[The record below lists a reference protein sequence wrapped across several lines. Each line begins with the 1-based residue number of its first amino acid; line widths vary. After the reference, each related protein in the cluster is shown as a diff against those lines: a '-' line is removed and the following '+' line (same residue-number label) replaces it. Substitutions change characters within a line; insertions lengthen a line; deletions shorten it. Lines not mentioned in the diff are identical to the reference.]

1 MTSVFIKLLNL
12 SISAGMLVLLVFAF
26 RLFLKRYSRRAA
38 CLLWIVVALR
48 LIIPFSFESSFSI
61 MPSGDFVKV
70 DEATVDEALVNEIAA
85 IDASD
90 KISDVRTAENSVN
103 STESIYN
110 GENVEHAFDSG
121 YSVER
126 MENSSDSSHIGERI
140 ADASD
145 SKYIPDNTENNTVE
159 NALAVNMTASSGADE
174 VSESAPIDIAHN
186 NSFEKH
192 SKTEEDAV
200 SNSKSLFTWLDTLSL
215 HTWEILAYIWL
226 FGAVLVFVYMV
237 IAYARMRSLTAESIP
252 FNDTALKNVYICDM
266 IDSAFILGVIK
277 PRIYLPGNLTGQ
289 QVENILAHEQ
299 VHLKRK
305 DYIWKFIGFVL
316 LMVYWFNPLMWLAYA
331 FLCKDIE
338 FACDEQVIS
347 DMNPAQ
353 IREYSDTLLV
363 CSADR
368 HFVYGC
374 PLAFGEV
381 AVKDRIKAALS
392 YKKPLLW
399 VIIVA
404 FVLLVGAAVFFFA
417 KPSENTD
424 NDNIDDNG
432 DSTVLTENPTGT
444 EAEPEEYA
452 EEYKGMGGEKYY
464 KLKDGTYKYGDYS
477 YKYRLEITGRM
488 PNATNDSTFV
498 YLSNIEDISF
508 ERAWKSVFS
517 SNYEMLFSP
526 DDAVLVEVDVV
537 EDEFNKITRED
548 YAEEYEGMDGHKYY
562 KLKDGTYKSDMYE
575 DYTYK
580 YKFEVT
586 GQIAGLDQKQVLLSN
601 YDFDTFDK
609 YWAENSSR
617 DLRASFPPED
627 VLCVEKIWLED
638 SEDIEKKE
646 AVRLAVENHT
656 DIDSTTALMNAISRK
671 YKNKIVH
678 DFDFTY
684 VMPNGM
690 NFGRNF
696 GYSAGLY
703 FKEYISKWTDFE
715 TIVQDESIT
724 APWKNDKQSE
734 NGYFVIST
742 SDEYEDSNCGFKLY
756 FKDGYVHLFEV
767 DEKTETYLWSASL
780 KDGFKPNLYSI
791 RRIFFN
797 KDMYDVYVRYCP
809 YDIRITEPGIYNY
822 NRGYI
827 LDLDGDGEDEKLFVA
842 NCQWMDYAEPENE
855 DDFKHMRNYSYDP
868 NYYDYYGD
876 YPKSLI
882 YINGELQNGEDNIDR
897 MHYYFTY
904 AFAITDIDVNDGRY
918 EILVNDEESDI
929 FYVWKDGKLSDPK
942 QPYAYILRYSFDKE
956 KSVPE
961 GLLLCNFKNDG
972 TFVGEG
978 RVGLKDYGYSWV
990 SDNILWKMDGDGNI
1004 TRLNTI
1010 YDISYYYDEEHLAK
1024 YSSQKD
1030 ADETRNRIR
1039 ENPGDYFWML
1049 QLELDVAVEFDSDSP
1064 HTYMPKGYVLVD
1076 KTDGK
1081 SKIHITYINSFDVDD
1096 VYKKSSYTGVSGW
1109 IDLADLQ
1116 EYVRDYDVAGL
1127 KDANKREYMD
1137 ILFSNINH
1145 AG

>member
-1 MTSVFIKLLNL
+1 MTSIFIKLLNL
-12 SISAGMLVLLVFAF
+12 SISAGMLVLLVFVF
-26 RLFLKRYSRRAA
+26 RLFLKRYSKRAV

-70 DEATVDEALVNEIAA
+70 DEATVDEALVNEIVA

-90 KISDVRTAENSVN
+90 KISDVRTADNSVN

-110 GENVEHAFDSG
+110 GEKVEHAFDSG

-145 SKYIPDNTENNTVE
+145 SKYIPDNTENNATDVTE
-159 NALAVNMTASSGADE
+159 RTEQSVLYVPVANTIANNRADE
-174 VSESAPIDIAHN
+174 VPASDGTYTAVSNNAP
-186 NSFEKH
+186 EKLPQMVDD
-192 SKTEEDAV
+192 TV
-200 SNSKSLFTWLDTLSL
+200 SNSKSLFTWLDSLSL

-226 FGAVLVFVYMV
+226 LGAVLVFVYMV

-266 IDSAFILGVIK
+266 IDSAFILGVVK
-277 PRIYLPGNLTGQ
+277 PRIYLPGHLTGQ

-452 EEYKGMGGEKYY
+452 EEYKGM
-464 KLKDGTYKYGDYS
+464 
-477 YKYRLEITGRM
+477 
-488 PNATNDSTFV
+488 
-498 YLSNIEDISF
+498 
-508 ERAWKSVFS
+508 
-517 SNYEMLFSP
+517 
-526 DDAVLVEVDVV
+526 
-537 EDEFNKITRED
+537 
-548 YAEEYEGMDGHKYY
+548 DGHKYY

-656 DIDSTTALMNAISRK
+656 DINSTTALMNAISRK

-684 VMPNGM
+684 VMPNGV

-703 FKEYISKWTDFE
+703 FKEYISTWTDFE
-715 TIVQDESIT
+715 TIVQDESLT

-797 KDMYDVYVRYCP
+797 KDMYDIYVRYCP

-855 DDFKHMRNYSYDP
+855 DDFKHMLNYSNDP

-897 MHYYFTY
+897 IHDYFTY
-904 AFAITDIDVNDGRY
+904 AFAVTDIDVNDGRY
-918 EILVNDEESDI
+918 EILVNDDESDI
-929 FYVWKDGKLSDPK
+929 FYVWKDGKLSAPK
-942 QPYAYILRYSFDKE
+942 IIGANILRYDSHYVETTGWYDMKGIIVFVDFN
-956 KSVPE
+956 
-961 GLLLCNFKNDG
+961 GDG
-972 TFVGEG
+972 TFIGQ
-978 RVGLKDYGYSWV
+978 GLVSLKEYGYSWG

-1010 YDISYYYDEEHLAK
+1010 YDIPYSYDEEHLAK
-1024 YSSQKD
+1024 HSSKEY
-1030 ADETRNRIR
+1030 AEEWRNWIR
-1039 ENPGDYFWML
+1039 ENPGSYFWML
-1049 QLELDVAVEFDSDSP
+1049 QLELDVAIEFDPASP

>member
-90 KISDVRTAENSVN
+90 KISDVRTADNSVN

-110 GENVEHAFDSG
+110 GEKVEHAFDSG

-145 SKYIPDNTENNTVE
+145 SNYIPDKTENNTAE
-159 NALAVNMTASSGADE
+159 KALAENMTASSGADE
-174 VSESAPIDIAHN
+174 VSESVQIDIAHN

-192 SKTEEDAV
+192 SKPEEDTV
-200 SNSKSLFTWLDTLSL
+200 SNSKSLFTWLDSLSL

-226 FGAVLVFVYMV
+226 LGAVLVFVYMV
-237 IAYARMRSLTAESIP
+237 IAYAGMRSLTAESIP

-266 IDSAFILGVIK
+266 IDSAFILGVVK
-277 PRIYLPGNLTGQ
+277 PRIYLPGHLTGQ

-424 NDNIDDNG
+424 NDNIDDNS

-444 EAEPEEYA
+444 EAEPE
-452 EEYKGMGGEKYY
+452 
-464 KLKDGTYKYGDYS
+464 
-477 YKYRLEITGRM
+477 
-488 PNATNDSTFV
+488 
-498 YLSNIEDISF
+498 
-508 ERAWKSVFS
+508 
-517 SNYEMLFSP
+517 
-526 DDAVLVEVDVV
+526 
-537 EDEFNKITRED
+537 D
-548 YAEEYEGMDGHKYY
+548 YAEEYEGMGGHKYY

-638 SEDIEKKE
+638 NEDIEKKE

-684 VMPNGM
+684 VMPNGV

-703 FKEYISKWTDFE
+703 FKEYISTWTDFE
-715 TIVQDESIT
+715 TIVQDESLT

-742 SDEYEDSNCGFKLY
+742 SAEYEDSNCGFKLY

-780 KDGFKPNLYSI
+780 KDAFKPNLYSI

-797 KDMYDVYVRYCP
+797 KDMYDIYVRYCP

-842 NCQWMDYAEPENE
+842 NCQWMNYAEPENE
-855 DDFKHMRNYSYDP
+855 DDFKHMLNYSYDP

-897 MHYYFTY
+897 IHYYFTY

-918 EILVNDEESDI
+918 EILVNDDESDI

-978 RVGLKDYGYSWV
+978 RVGLKDYGYSWG

-1096 VYKKSSYTGVSGW
+1096 VYKKSLYTGVSGW

-1127 KDANKREYMD
+1127 KDANKSEYMD

>member
-26 RLFLKRYSRRAA
+26 RLFLKRYSRRAV

-70 DEATVDEALVNEIAA
+70 DEATVDEALVNEIVA

-90 KISDVRTAENSVN
+90 KISDVRTADNSVN

-110 GENVEHAFDSG
+110 GEKVEHAFDSG

-140 ADASD
+140 VDASD
-145 SKYIPDNTENNTVE
+145 SNYIPDKTENNTAE
-159 NALAVNMTASSGADE
+159 NVLTVNMTASSGVDE
-174 VSESAPIDIAHN
+174 VSESAQIDIAHN

-192 SKTEEDAV
+192 SKPEEDAV
-200 SNSKSLFTWLDTLSL
+200 SNSKSLFTWLDSLSL

-226 FGAVLVFVYMV
+226 LGAVLVFVYMV

-252 FNDTALKNVYICDM
+252 YTDTDLKNVYICDM
-266 IDSAFILGVIK
+266 IDSAFILGVVK
-277 PRIYLPGNLTGQ
+277 PRIYLPGHLTGQ

-316 LMVYWFNPLMWLAYA
+316 LMVYWFNPVMWLAYA

-363 CSADR
+363 CSANR

-404 FVLLVGAAVFFFA
+404 FVLLVGTAVFFFA

-424 NDNIDDNG
+424 NNDENDNG
-432 DSTVLTENPTGT
+432 GSTILTENPTGT

-452 EEYKGMGGEKYY
+452 EEYKGMGG
-464 KLKDGTYKYGDYS
+464 
-477 YKYRLEITGRM
+477 
-488 PNATNDSTFV
+488 
-498 YLSNIEDISF
+498 
-508 ERAWKSVFS
+508 
-517 SNYEMLFSP
+517 
-526 DDAVLVEVDVV
+526 
-537 EDEFNKITRED
+537 
-548 YAEEYEGMDGHKYY
+548 HKYY

-575 DYTYK
+575 GYNYK
-580 YKFEVT
+580 YKLEIT
-586 GQIAGLDQKQVLLSN
+586 GRMPNAAYDEMDVYLSN
-601 YDFDTFDK
+601 LETITFEQVRADTF
-609 YWAENSSR
+609 SS
-617 DLRASFPPED
+617 DLNAHFKPEEA
-627 VLCVEKIWLED
+627 VCVNRILLED

-684 VMPNGM
+684 VMPNGV

-715 TIVQDESIT
+715 TIVQDESLT

-780 KDGFKPNLYSI
+780 KDAFKPNLYSI
-791 RRIFFN
+791 RRILFN
-797 KDMYDVYVRYCP
+797 KDMYDIYVRYCP

-842 NCQWMDYAEPENE
+842 NCQWMNYAEPENE
-855 DDFKHMRNYSYDP
+855 DDFKHMLNYSYDP

-918 EILVNDEESDI
+918 EILVNDAELSDT
-929 FYVWKDGKLSDPK
+929 FYVWKDGKLSAPK

-961 GLLLCNFKNDG
+961 GLLFCNFKNDG

-978 RVGLKDYGYSWV
+978 RVGLKDYGYSWG

-1039 ENPGDYFWML
+1039 ENPESYFWML
-1049 QLELDVAVEFDSDSP
+1049 QLELDVAVEFDPDSP
-1064 HTYMPKGYVLVD
+1064 HTYMPQGYVLVD

-1127 KDANKREYMD
+1127 KDANKGEYMD

>member
-26 RLFLKRYSRRAA
+26 RLFLKRYSRRAV

-90 KISDVRTAENSVN
+90 KISDVRTADNSVN

-110 GENVEHAFDSG
+110 GEKVEHAFDSG

-145 SKYIPDNTENNTVE
+145 SNYIPDKTENNATDVTE
-159 NALAVNMTASSGADE
+159 RTEQSVLYVPVANTIANNRADE
-174 VSESAPIDIAHN
+174 VPASDG
-186 NSFEKH
+186 
-192 SKTEEDAV
+192 TYTAV
-200 SNSKSLFTWLDTLSL
+200 SNKSLFTWLDSLSL

-237 IAYARMRSLTAESIP
+237 IAYAGMRSLTAESIP

-266 IDSAFILGVIK
+266 IDSAFILGVVK
-277 PRIYLPGNLTGQ
+277 PRIYLPGHLTGQ

-316 LMVYWFNPLMWLAYA
+316 LMVYWFNPVMWLAYA

-424 NDNIDDNG
+424 NDNIDDKG

-444 EAEPEEYA
+444 EADSEE
-452 EEYKGMGGEKYY
+452 
-464 KLKDGTYKYGDYS
+464 
-477 YKYRLEITGRM
+477 
-488 PNATNDSTFV
+488 
-498 YLSNIEDISF
+498 
-508 ERAWKSVFS
+508 
-517 SNYEMLFSP
+517 
-526 DDAVLVEVDVV
+526 
-537 EDEFNKITRED
+537 
-548 YAEEYEGMDGHKYY
+548 YAEEYEGMGGHKYY

-575 DYTYK
+575 GYNYK
-580 YKFEVT
+580 YKLEIT
-586 GQIAGLDQKQVLLSN
+586 GRMPNAAYDEMDVYLSN
-601 YDFDTFDK
+601 LETITFEQVRADTF
-609 YWAENSSR
+609 SS
-617 DLRASFPPED
+617 DLNAHFKPEEA
-627 VLCVEKIWLED
+627 VCVNRILLED

-656 DIDSTTALMNAISRK
+656 DINSTTALMNAISRK

-703 FKEYISKWTDFE
+703 FKEYISTWTDFE
-715 TIVQDESIT
+715 TIVQDESLT

-855 DDFKHMRNYSYDP
+855 DDFKHMLNYSYDP

-897 MHYYFTY
+897 IHDYFTY

-918 EILVNDEESDI
+918 EILVDDDESDI
-929 FYVWKDGKLSDPK
+929 FYVWKDGKLSAPK

-978 RVGLKDYGYSWV
+978 RVGLKDYGYSWG

-1081 SKIHITYINSFDVDD
+1081 SKIHITYINSFDVND

-1127 KDANKREYMD
+1127 KDANKGEYMD

>member
-90 KISDVRTAENSVN
+90 KISDVRTADNSVN

-110 GENVEHAFDSG
+110 GEKVEHAFDSG

-145 SKYIPDNTENNTVE
+145 RNYIQDKTENNTAE
-159 NALAVNMTASSGADE
+159 NALAVNMTASSGVDE
-174 VSESAPIDIAHN
+174 VSESAQIDIAHN

-192 SKTEEDAV
+192 SKPEEDAV
-200 SNSKSLFTWLDTLSL
+200 SNSKSLFTWLDSLSL

-237 IAYARMRSLTAESIP
+237 IAYASMRSLTAESIP

-266 IDSAFILGVIK
+266 IDSAFILGVVK
-277 PRIYLPGNLTGQ
+277 PRIYLPGHLNGQ

-374 PLAFGEV
+374 LLAFGEV

-444 EAEPEEYA
+444 EVDSEE
-452 EEYKGMGGEKYY
+452 
-464 KLKDGTYKYGDYS
+464 
-477 YKYRLEITGRM
+477 
-488 PNATNDSTFV
+488 
-498 YLSNIEDISF
+498 
-508 ERAWKSVFS
+508 
-517 SNYEMLFSP
+517 
-526 DDAVLVEVDVV
+526 
-537 EDEFNKITRED
+537 

-684 VMPNGM
+684 VMPNGV

-703 FKEYISKWTDFE
+703 FKEYISTWTDFE
-715 TIVQDESIT
+715 TIVQDESLT

-855 DDFKHMRNYSYDP
+855 DDFKHMLNYSYDP

-897 MHYYFTY
+897 IHDYFTY

-918 EILVNDEESDI
+918 EILVNDDESDI

-942 QPYAYILRYSFDKE
+942 QPYAWILRYSFDKE

-978 RVGLKDYGYSWV
+978 EVGLKDYGYSWA

-1127 KDANKREYMD
+1127 KDANKGEYMD

>member
-26 RLFLKRYSRRAA
+26 RLFLKRYSRRAV

-90 KISDVRTAENSVN
+90 KISDVRTADNSVN
-103 STESIYN
+103 SIESIYN
-110 GENVEHAFDSG
+110 GEKVEHAFDSG

-145 SKYIPDNTENNTVE
+145 SNYIPDKTENNTAE

-174 VSESAPIDIAHN
+174 VSESAQIDIAHN

-192 SKTEEDAV
+192 SKPEEDAG
-200 SNSKSLFTWLDTLSL
+200 SNSKSLFTWLDSLSL

-237 IAYARMRSLTAESIP
+237 IAYASMRSLTAESIP

-266 IDSAFILGVIK
+266 IDSAFILGVVK
-277 PRIYLPGNLTGQ
+277 PRIYLPGHLTGQ
-289 QVENILAHEQ
+289 QAENILAHEQ

-417 KPSENTD
+417 KPSENTE

-444 EAEPEEYA
+444 EAEPEE
-452 EEYKGMGGEKYY
+452 
-464 KLKDGTYKYGDYS
+464 
-477 YKYRLEITGRM
+477 
-488 PNATNDSTFV
+488 
-498 YLSNIEDISF
+498 
-508 ERAWKSVFS
+508 
-517 SNYEMLFSP
+517 
-526 DDAVLVEVDVV
+526 
-537 EDEFNKITRED
+537 

-703 FKEYISKWTDFE
+703 FKEYISTWTDFE
-715 TIVQDESIT
+715 TIVQDESLT

-855 DDFKHMRNYSYDP
+855 DDFKHMLNYSYDP

-897 MHYYFTY
+897 IHDYFTY

-918 EILVNDEESDI
+918 EILVNDDESDI

-978 RVGLKDYGYSWV
+978 RVGLKDYGYSWG

-1064 HTYMPKGYVLVD
+1064 HTYMPEGYVLVD

-1127 KDANKREYMD
+1127 KDANKGEYMD

>member
-1 MTSVFIKLLNL
+1 MTSIFIKLLNL

-26 RLFLKRYSRRAA
+26 RLFLKRYSRRAV

-90 KISDVRTAENSVN
+90 KISDVRTADNSVN

-110 GENVEHAFDSG
+110 GEKVEHAFDSG

-145 SKYIPDNTENNTVE
+145 SNYIPDKTENNATDVTE
-159 NALAVNMTASSGADE
+159 RTEQSVLYVPVANTIANNRADE
-174 VSESAPIDIAHN
+174 VPASDG
-186 NSFEKH
+186 
-192 SKTEEDAV
+192 TYTAV
-200 SNSKSLFTWLDTLSL
+200 SNKSLFTWLDSLSL

-237 IAYARMRSLTAESIP
+237 IAYAGMRSLTAESIP

-266 IDSAFILGVIK
+266 IDSAFILGVVK
-277 PRIYLPGNLTGQ
+277 PRIYLPGHLTGQ

-316 LMVYWFNPLMWLAYA
+316 LMVYWFNPVMWLAYA

-424 NDNIDDNG
+424 NDNIDDKG

-444 EAEPEEYA
+444 EADSEE
-452 EEYKGMGGEKYY
+452 
-464 KLKDGTYKYGDYS
+464 
-477 YKYRLEITGRM
+477 
-488 PNATNDSTFV
+488 
-498 YLSNIEDISF
+498 
-508 ERAWKSVFS
+508 
-517 SNYEMLFSP
+517 
-526 DDAVLVEVDVV
+526 
-537 EDEFNKITRED
+537 
-548 YAEEYEGMDGHKYY
+548 YAEEYEGMGGHKYY

-575 DYTYK
+575 GYNYK
-580 YKFEVT
+580 YKLEIT
-586 GQIAGLDQKQVLLSN
+586 GRMPNAAYDEMDVYLSN
-601 YDFDTFDK
+601 LETITFEQVRADTF
-609 YWAENSSR
+609 SS
-617 DLRASFPPED
+617 DLNAHFKPEEA
-627 VLCVEKIWLED
+627 VCVNRILLED

-656 DIDSTTALMNAISRK
+656 DINSTTALMNAISRK

-703 FKEYISKWTDFE
+703 FKEYISTWTDFE
-715 TIVQDESIT
+715 TIVQDESLT

-797 KDMYDVYVRYCP
+797 KDMYDVYVRYCS
-809 YDIRITEPGIYNY
+809 YDIRITELGIYNY

-855 DDFKHMRNYSYDP
+855 DDFKHMLNYSYDP

-897 MHYYFTY
+897 IHDYFTY

-918 EILVNDEESDI
+918 EILVDDDESDI
-929 FYVWKDGKLSDPK
+929 FYVWKDGKLSAPK

-978 RVGLKDYGYSWV
+978 RVGLKDYGYSWG

-1081 SKIHITYINSFDVDD
+1081 SKIHITYINSFDVND

-1127 KDANKREYMD
+1127 KDANKGEYMD